1 MKLTT
6 KKLKELI
13 KEEIERVFE
22 EEDPLSGK
30 YDTVVPDKQPDP
42 LSGDKDTV
50 VPDKPPDPLSG
61 DKATRTPDNP
71 QGLVMYDRVVRLE
84 KIVKQLIAAI
94 KK

>member
-42 LSGDKDTV
+42 LSGDK
-50 VPDKPPDPLSG
+50 
-61 DKATRTPDNP
+61 ATRTPDNP